1 MVRVVQ
7 MFPPISVRSF
17 QIASG
22 DKLSFPK
29 MTMLFGIKLIRIGGV
44 RVYLDCTRHPSY

>member
-22 DKLSFPK
+22 DKLFFPQDDHAVWNK
-29 MTMLFGIKLIRIGGV
+29 TYKDWWS
-44 RVYLDCTRHPSY
+44 VYLDCTRHPSY